1 MQQPGLIFLDRPSPR
16 EKVERESCSEQGWS
30 KFHLRNS
37 HDGGAGP
44 LHASRRDEGIPDLW
58 MEEVLFPR
66 LRLSHRLCLSN
77 GSASSTEAKPRR
89 DEHSPDAGKRA

>member
-1 MQQPGLIFLDRPSPR
+1 MRQLGLIFLDRPSPR

-44 LHASRRDEGIPDLW
+44 LYASRRDEGTPDL
-58 MEEVLFPR
+58 
-66 LRLSHRLCLSN
+66 
-77 GSASSTEAKPRR
+77 
-89 DEHSPDAGKRA
+89 